1 MCLYSQM
8 ERRVPAELKNLFGEE
23 VLDHTLV
30 LLTCGDYLMG
40 LRVEVIQM
48 CVTVECWNV
57 FGGLQFQ
64 LLQVRPKKKQILKA
78 PFK

>member
-8 ERRVPAELKNLFGEE
+8 ERRVPAELKTLFGEE

-48 CVTVECWNV
+48 CVTVEC
-57 FGGLQFQ
+57 
-64 LLQVRPKKKQILKA
+64 
-78 PFK
+78 